1 LMPSPDSPSTQV
13 FSDKIKNYPGKVG
26 RRDFSKWVR
35 ICPACFS
42 PDITPLTNI
51 SGFIVQEQ
59 WYCKKCQYSGVTI
72 EVKTEDLIMFH
83 MQQRSRQFNRNEK
96 V

>member
-1 LMPSPDSPSTQV
+1 MPSPDSPSTQV
-13 FSDKIKNYPGKVG
+13 SSDKIENYPGKLE
-26 RRDFSKWVR
+26 RRDLSKWVR

-59 WYCKKCQYSGVTI
+59 YYCKKCQYSGVTI

-83 MQQRSRQFNRNEK
+83 KQQRSRLFNRNTK
-96 V
+96 G

>member
-1 LMPSPDSPSTQV
+1 MPIPDSPNAHTSLER
-13 FSDKIKNYPGKVG
+13 IENYPGKIG

-35 ICPACFS
+35 ICPVCFS
-42 PDITPLTNI
+42 PEITPLTNI

-72 EVKTEDLIMFH
+72 EVKTEDLIQFRV
-83 MQQRSRQFNRNEK
+83 QQLLRKFNQNRKN
-96 V
+96 